1 MLSSPT
7 RRPRPLPDGA
17 DLARSLHQRPG
28 VGIAAHVMQGQG
40 LKILRMRVDQPA
52 LILVDRGVK
61 AIRTERGAGI
71 EAVPGQAVVLGGHQ
85 TVDFTNSVPDGTHYE
100 ARWLLF
106 DDALLAD
113 AHYLGLASQV
123 ASRDRP
129 TAPVQLLRRVPANL
143 ADAFERA
150 GQALALGDKL
160 PDAVARLRVLEVVQ
174 WLLEDGIVLRSA
186 PADPG
191 VSVQLRALIAG
202 RLDEAW
208 PAGRVAAG
216 MALSEATL
224 RRRLAAEGTSLT
236 DLLADARMA
245 TALTMLQATTQSV
258 AQIALAVGYESP
270 SRFAVRFRHRFGFA
284 PTAVRGHERTK

>member
-1 MLSSPT
+1 MLSSRT
-7 RRPRPLPDGA
+7 RRTRPLPDGA
-17 DLARSLHQRPG
+17 DLARRLHVRPG
-28 VGIAAHVMQGQG
+28 VGIAAHVRQGQG

-52 LILVDRGVK
+52 LILVDRGIK
-61 AIRTERGAGI
+61 AIRTERGAGV
-71 EAVPGQAVVLGGHQ
+71 EAMPGQAVVLGGNQ

-123 ASRDRP
+123 ASPGRP
-129 TAPVQLLRRVPANL
+129 PAAVQLLRRVPANL
-143 ADAFERA
+143 AGAFDRA
-150 GQALALGDKL
+150 AHALALGEEL
-160 PDAVARLRVLEVVQ
+160 PDAVARLRVLEVMQ

-191 VSVQLRALIAG
+191 VSIQLRALIAG

-208 PAGRVAAG
+208 PAARVAAD

-270 SRFAVRFRHRFGFA
+270 SRFAVRFRQRFGFA
-284 PTAVRGHERTK
+284 PTAVRGHERQ